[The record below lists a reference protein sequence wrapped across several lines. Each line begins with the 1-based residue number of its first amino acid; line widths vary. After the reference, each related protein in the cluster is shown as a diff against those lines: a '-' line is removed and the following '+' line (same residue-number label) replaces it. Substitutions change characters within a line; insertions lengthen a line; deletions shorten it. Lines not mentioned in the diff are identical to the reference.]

1 MERKHLSRLYF
12 WLTAALCLL
21 GTLLR
26 AVCMLTRYDAT
37 IGYFDQGFLPTASYV
52 LYFVAV
58 VAAIVGALLLPKD
71 SIHPTLHT
79 PYRAPF
85 AYAVGLTL
93 VAFAAVSFASSRS
106 ALFTAAGVTELV
118 LTLSA
123 LAATVYFPLT
133 ALRHGQYRDGLVFVG
148 FLPLLWCMSAI
159 AVTYS
164 DPFVTMNSPIK
175 VSLQMG
181 LLGFMLILVA
191 ELGCRLG
198 KPVSR
203 KAIALTGI
211 GTYLALNASLPLLV
225 TASVSPDL
233 VYTLCAVVL
242 LAVGLYGGYMLFCY
256 GYGPADQAC
265 TAEAESEKEAEADS
279 ETEVEAEADSEA
291 EVEAE
296 ADTTSDIPSD
306 PNV

>member
-52 LYFVAV
+52 LYFVTVIAM
-58 VAAIVGALLLPKD
+58 IVGALLLPKD

-93 VAFAAVSFASSRS
+93 AAFVAVYTALSLIPSRD

-225 TASVSPDL
+225 TASVSPAL

-265 TAEAESEKEAEADS
+265 AAEADS
-279 ETEVEAEADSEA
+279 EKEAEADSEA